1 MSKPWIRSFSSPGP
15 TGLRE
20 LGDIAQNRGGAANCT
35 LEIILKNST
44 DGLHLE
50 AVESWHHFGFR
61 VVLHLDGCYMMGNML
76 KHILGMGKWYEMM
89 VYRWEMWSFCGLTG
103 WLSSEQIST
112 DSVTADRM
120 VRVAA
125 APSNSNPFHT
135 YMPSLCDGGNGKNRM
150 VQTAKPR
157 EKLTPAP
164 PNSGTQG
171 ISIFFLDAFLY
182 FNGFSQ
188 WFLIRN
194 HPAIGGSYG
203 WLPEGATTDTKDR
216 PSSPASPSRIQ
227 HCPSQAWDSKGWGM
241 KERYEMIHTW
251 TNLNQLEP
259 TWTNLNQQRL
269 FRFPTPQNKINKS
282 YEHGY
287 LPRNFWLAVCQDHF
301 RI

>member
-20 LGDIAQNRGGAANCT
+20 LGDIAQNRGGAADCT

-135 YMPSLCDGGNGKNRM
+135 YMPSLCDGGNGKNGWFRQQNRERNWLLHLRIAERRGSPSFFWMLSYISM
-150 VQTAKPR
+150 VFLNGFWSETIQLLGVAMVGSRRGLRPIPR
-157 EKLTPAP
+157 TDPRHLCRP
-164 PNSGTQG
+164 PESNIVRRRHGTQRDG
-171 ISIFFLDAFLY
+171 E
-182 FNGFSQ
+182 
-188 WFLIRN
+188 WR
-194 HPAIGGSYG
+194 
-203 WLPEGATTDTKDR
+203 R
-216 PSSPASPSRIQ
+216 
-227 HCPSQAWDSKGWGM
+227 GM
-241 KERYEMIHTW
+241 RWYT
-251 TNLNQLEP
+251 LEP

-282 YEHGY
+282 CEHGY
-287 LPRNFWLAVCQDHF
+287 LPRIFWLAVYQDHF